1 MATRR
6 AVATGQTGSFK
17 VENGIPTTLIR
28 LSTGTLV
35 VPFIK
40 TATDTKW
47 TYFVSTNNGEAWNEV
62 SPTTPSVTGTVEVP
76 SAARRLAHRLGPG
89 DKIVTYDQD
98 GWLGKATLTA
108 GITTTIAFEQ
118 AVVRA
123 HPGFSTSWS
132 RLKANIV
139 TLSGATVNGVIIQES
154 IFQVPGGHT
163 TFTGPIRVE
172 FGQNAKIIGSGASKS
187 GYASLDFS
195 DWDMLPRALAEG
207 GHTGDGITASTT
219 ATRTHVVFSAA
230 ATSANL
236 IHGLPLEDEANTY
249 NPVANVVLA
258 TNVDVFDVLFTGSH
272 LVAFHNAPNNTV
284 GAASRDEGRTQ
295 TRVFNESPPLPAGEV
310 TILRAAY
317 LHSLDT
323 FAVLAGDGTVQDG
336 MLNLWLSYF
345 HSGSDT
351 WQPWLRVDGESDWE
365 NKAIQGGVAWD
376 PYPSDG
382 RARWALSRIS
392 GIQRDIYF
400 YTAKIGNLPG
410 PPTWETPEQFTVHAP
425 TAALTLEWEFVDPDE
440 QAFQSAYR
448 LRRTVDGGPW
458 EYWTGAAWEDSEGAS
473 NKSASTA
480 TTLTMPSDWA
490 AAADLVHEF
499 QVQTWDEDDNG
510 PSAWSEALRVRVGA
524 APVEPTVTAPAVGD
538 QINQAFAVSWTVA
551 EQLRWQVQLVGDS
564 SGDPDL
570 DAVHYDSG
578 VRSDGDSRTTQVP
591 TFASGTYHVGL
602 RTWSLRDVT
611 SDWVWVRISL
621 HADPPR
627 QPTAAVTAGR
637 RATRR
642 HSHQS
647 GAVAR
652 RRLPLCARAQRDHA
666 PPSRRHR
673 RGCVCRR
680 RRTRQ
685 HSRHMGGRQRHRLR
699 GRRRNGGD
707 ERSPPPLDMGLMKSA
722 TQNPAGPQGSGSDGY
737 GGVPC
742 ITWDD

>member
-17 VENGIPTTLIR
+17 VENGVPTTLMR
-28 LSTGTLV
+28 LTNGTLV
-35 VPFIK
+35 IPFIK

-62 SPTTPSVTGTVEVP
+62 SPTAPSVTGTVEVP
-76 SAARRLAHRLGPG
+76 SAARRLAHRLGPD
-89 DKIVTYDQD
+89 DKVVTYDQS
-98 GWLGKATLTA
+98 GWLGKATLTT
-108 GITTTIAFEQ
+108 GNTQTIAFEQ

-123 HPGFSTSWS
+123 HDGFTNSWS

-139 TLSGATVNGVIIQES
+139 TLSGATINGVIIQES
-154 IFQVPGGHT
+154 IFQTGGGHT
-163 TFTGPIRVE
+163 TFTGPLRVE
-172 FGQNAKIIGSGASKS
+172 FGEDANIVGSGVAKS

-219 ATRTHVVFSAA
+219 ASLTHLLFTDA
-230 ATSANL
+230 ATSADL
-236 IHGLPLEDEANTY
+236 IHGVPLEDQARTIGS
-249 NPVANVVLA
+249 ASNVVLA
-258 TNVDVFDVLFTGSH
+258 RNVDVFDVLFTGSH
-272 LVAFHNAPNNTV
+272 VFAFHNAPNNSV
-284 GAASRDEGRTQ
+284 GATSRDEGLTQ

-323 FAVLAGDGTVQDG
+323 FAVLAGDGTVSDG

-351 WQPWLRVDGESDWE
+351 WQPWLRADGESDWE

-425 TAALTLEWEFVDPDE
+425 TETLTLKWEFVDPDE
-440 QAFQSAYR
+440 QASQSAYR

-458 EYWTGAAWEDSEGAS
+458 EYWTGAAWEDAEGAS
-473 NKSASTA
+473 NKTASTA
-480 TTLTMPSDWA
+480 TTLNLPSDWA

-551 EQLRWQVQLVGDS
+551 EQLRWQVQLVGNS

-627 QPTAAVTAGR
+627 QPTAAVTAGDGR
-637 RATRR
+637 LAVTVTNPAPLPADDSLSAPARNEIMLRPVGDTGEGVCVAVGEPDSTVDIW
-642 HSHQS
+642 
-647 GAVAR
+647 AVASGIAYEVAAETVAMNGLR
-652 RRLPLCARAQRDHA
+652 RR
-666 PPSRRHR
+666 S
-673 RGCVCRR
+673 
-680 RRTRQ
+680 
-685 HSRHMGGRQRHRLR
+685 
-699 GRRRNGGD
+699 
-707 ERSPPPLDMGLMKSA
+707 
-722 TQNPAGPQGSGSDGY
+722 
-737 GGVPC
+737 
-742 ITWDD
+742 TWVS